1 MPLNWDDPSD
11 GEEEHI
17 DGEAQA
23 AAQNPDEMT
32 IQNILGCKS
41 SKHGISVP

>member
-11 GEEEHI
+11 EEEEHI

-23 AAQNPDEMT
+23 AAQNRDEMT
-32 IQNILGCKS
+32 IQNLLGCKS
-41 SKHGISVP
+41 PKREISVP